1 MKVKDLSIRQKYHK
15 LDTSLSGIQRY
26 TESTALL
33 YHENSKLTP
42 LLARKLGMKIAAF
55 DNPYTNERASQPY
68 KQYPGRPFISFEEYT
83 KYGTP
88 EVDIF
93 NLIQKRRSLREY
105 RDYPISVNELYLLLQ
120 HAYGITARAQAQ
132 KINGTW
138 AYRAVPSAGALYP
151 LEIYVAVLNGQLEHG
166 LYHYHPARNG
176 IELVREGDFY
186 EDLKDRLKAE
196 PYMNLRKASA
206 VVFITGV
213 YERVFVKYG
222 DRGYRFILQEAGF
235 VAQNLSLI
243 SDAIGLGACMAGS
256 FLDDQVDEFLGNPH
270 PGENILNVLLIGKPP
285 QKEG

>member
-1 MKVKDLSIRQKYHK
+1 MKVQELGIKHKYHG
-15 LDTSLSGIQRY
+15 LDTSLTGIHRHSQ
-26 TESTALL
+26 STALL

-68 KQYPGRPFISFEEYT
+68 KQYPGVPFVSFEEYA

-93 NLIQKRRSLREY
+93 QLIQKRRSLRDY

-120 HAYGITARAQAQ
+120 HTYGITARMQAQ
-132 KINGTW
+132 SIKGTW

-166 LYHYHPARNG
+166 LYHYRPDRNG
-176 IELVREGDFY
+176 MELIRPGDFY
-186 EDLKDRLKAE
+186 TDLKDRVKAE
-196 PYMNLRKASA
+196 PYINMKQASA

-213 YERVFVKYG
+213 FERVFVKYG
-222 DRGYRFILQEAGF
+222 DRGYRFVMQEAGF
-235 VAQNLSLI
+235 AAQNLSLV
-243 SDAIGLGACMAGS
+243 SDAIGLGSCMAGS
-256 FLDDQVDEFLGNPH
+256 FLDDQVDDFLGNPH
-270 PGENILNVLLIGKPP
+270 PGEGILNVLLVGKP
-285 QKEG
+285 KE